1 MKELLKFVILCV
13 GLVLGTHA
21 CAQAQAQRTHC
32 SYNFQDSSCGSVI
45 RTAAQSPPACSTAP
59 GWTTGAAAQWQGSHF
74 SSPQC
79 NYQAPPSCPSGWIET
94 VGPSWNGSAWVGMS
108 CQIPA
113 QPGPNTCQ
121 YGFASGPSWNGSA
134 WVYSCKSAP
143 TVTCASE
150 AQSQGY
156 TLTNGYGTSGPFT
169 GYYTKFDGS
178 YGYGTY
184 KNVEYLA
191 TGPVWNDVCANT
203 GNTWVMSCTVSP
215 TDGSVMGQL
224 TGSPYG
230 AQSASQCS
238 GVN

>member
-1 MKELLKFVILCV
+1 
-13 GLVLGTHA
+13 
-21 CAQAQAQRTHC
+21 
-32 SYNFQDSSCGSVI
+32 DSSCGSVI

-134 WVYSCKSAP
+134 WVYSCNSAPASVTPADQQQACLTYGFAHDFYPIRPWAFGYQYNGPYDGTGASAYSPSVPLLAFTDPSSGEAIWSGKGSFSPPGSAP
-143 TVTCASE
+143 TQMVVV
-150 AQSQGY
+150 
-156 TLTNGYGTSGPFT
+156 SGAA
-169 GYYTKFDGS
+169 
-178 YGYGTY
+178 
-184 KNVEYLA
+184 V
-191 TGPVWNDVCANT
+191 DVCWFVPGTTNLIGQYNLEGVSSG
-203 GNTWVMSCTVSP
+203 GN
-215 TDGSVMGQL
+215 GG
-224 TGSPYG
+224 
-230 AQSASQCS
+230 
-238 GVN
+238 